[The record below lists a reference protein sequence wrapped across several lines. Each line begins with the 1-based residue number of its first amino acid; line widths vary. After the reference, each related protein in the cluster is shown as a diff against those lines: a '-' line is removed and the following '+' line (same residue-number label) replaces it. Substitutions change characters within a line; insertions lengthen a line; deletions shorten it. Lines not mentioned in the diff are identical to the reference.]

1 MDRLPLL
8 RAAAG
13 LGSTPALGTAS
24 LSSPSS
30 EQNYSSAE
38 GPSGVEVAFS
48 TPANEIDQETVDTL
62 DAFYRDAAEIL
73 ESVNV
78 IRAAMDE
85 LQQKHTEKMQTVD
98 EARSKALRDE
108 IEELSRETSGV
119 AKSAKDKL
127 DAMSKNTAKLKK
139 TPESVQANSAIIR
152 IQENQYMHLVLKLT
166 MTMTE
171 YQRHQSANEAFYK
184 EQTQRQIK
192 IKYTNPDGSAIDDAT
207 AAQLAEQVMENNT
220 SSYIFQQSKEVLA
233 TIIETRNDIYRIEQA
248 MRDLNQLFNDLAF
261 LVNEQGELMDVI
273 LANIQR
279 STRYVEK
286 SRAELKKSRK
296 YQKKSLK
303 KLICIFACALIIIA
317 LFVLSGVLA
326 GTIKIRPPLPS
337 PPPPLPFF
345 PPPLYFFSSASS
357 VAGALASLSL
367 SLSVFLCAYMSSLL
381 VCC

>member
-1 MDRLPLL
+1 MAQARQD
-8 RAAAG
+8 ASSG
-13 LGSTPALGTAS
+13 LDL
-24 LSSPSS
+24 
-30 EQNYSSAE
+30 
-38 GPSGVEVAFS
+38 FR
-48 TPANEIDQETVDTL
+48 
-62 DAFYRDAAEIL
+62 RDAAEIL

-171 YQRHQSANEAFYK
+171 YQRHQAANEAFYK

-233 TIIETRNDIYRIEQA
+233 AIIETRNDIYRIEQA

-303 KLICIFACALIIIA
+303 KLICRAAC
-317 LFVLSGVLA
+317 V
-326 GTIKIRPPLPS
+326 
-337 PPPPLPFF
+337 
-345 PPPLYFFSSASS
+345 S
-357 VAGALASLSL
+357 VVIGA
-367 SLSVFLCAYMSSLL
+367 
-381 VCC
+381 